1 MRKEPPYPLRSVD
14 HALTLLALLA
24 DTGSLRLTDAARELG
39 VSPSTAHR
47 LLSMLVYRDFA
58 QQAADRSYRP
68 GPALALPHLRSPDV
82 LTMRRRLGPLLHQL
96 GGRTGE
102 SVNLSV
108 LIGTQVRIIET
119 IESTQSLRVGDR
131 RGLVLP
137 AYVASGGRA
146 MLAALPDAEV
156 ATILES
162 EVATGSVK
170 LDSLLRALTRVRR
183 LGYAV
188 NAEESEV
195 GVSAIGASI
204 NDSAGTPLAAVS
216 VAVPT
221 ARFGRTRLPELVA
234 PLLYCARTCSHRL
247 AD

>member
-1 MRKEPPYPLRSVD
+1 
-14 HALTLLALLA
+14 
-24 DTGSLRLTDAARELG
+24 
-39 VSPSTAHR
+39 
-47 LLSMLVYRDFA
+47 
-58 QQAADRSYRP
+58 
-68 GPALALPHLRSPDV
+68 
-82 LTMRRRLGPLLHQL
+82 
-96 GGRTGE
+96 
-102 SVNLSV
+102 
-108 LIGTQVRIIET
+108 
-119 IESTQSLRVGDR
+119 
-131 RGLVLP
+131 
-137 AYVASGGRA
+137 